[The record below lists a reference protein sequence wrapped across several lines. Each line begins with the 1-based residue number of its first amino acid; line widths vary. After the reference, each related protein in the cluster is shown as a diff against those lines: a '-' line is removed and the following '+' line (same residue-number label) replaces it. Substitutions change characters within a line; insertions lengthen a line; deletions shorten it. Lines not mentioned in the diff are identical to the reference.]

1 MIWVKEI
8 GLLLSTFRDDCR
20 FILWKSLASLSA
32 ELQCTGYSVDLVF
45 SV

>member
-8 GLLLSTFRDDCR
+8 GLLLSTFRDDW

-32 ELQCTGYSVDLVF
+32 ELQCTGYSIDLVF